1 MKDKKSF
8 YLLIVQ
14 IENFITA
21 RDAVARIIRSLKTL
35 IINVIQ
41 FITFYMNPKLTNV
54 TLKSLIQERLL
65 FEK

>member
-1 MKDKKSF
+1 M
-8 YLLIVQ
+8 
-14 IENFITA
+14 TA